1 MCKESRI
8 PSLRKQIVGMNA
20 KRMWNIVDIETLVA
34 HFSYDHVDQ
43 LMQTV
48 EKFQIVIID
57 GVTQIPD
64 KIAIELN
71 RLMERYPGLQI
82 RIMDKEIGPESFKGE
97 WLIADDRVFIAGTG
111 SNSKPKQSN
120 GDTVDQYKFVFQ
132 SLWDLAISIS

>member
-8 PSLRKQIVGMNA
+8 PSLRKQIVGMSA
-20 KRMWNIVDIETLVA
+20 KRMWNLVDIETLVA

-43 LMQTV
+43 LMQTI
-48 EKFQIVIID
+48 EEFQIVIID

-82 RIMDKEIGPESFKGE
+82 RIMNKEVGPASFKGE

-111 SNSKPKQSN
+111 SNSKPKQS
-120 GDTVDQYKFVFQ
+120 TIKTYY
-132 SLWDLAISIS
+132 